1 MRRRY
6 KTNDPKTKLELDD
19 RNLMKRKKK
28 VQTLSRKKMH
38 NSTMQVYFQKHI
50 NLKCNNSYTNDYN
63 NTKDHSSRDKYK
75 VTCMICYLL
84 FVFCAKKNLAKFS
97 ALTNTPTSRVPFSC
111 AWATVSA

>member
-19 RNLMKRKKK
+19 RNLMKGKNT

-75 VTCMICYLL
+75 VTCI
-84 FVFCAKKNLAKFS
+84 
-97 ALTNTPTSRVPFSC
+97 
-111 AWATVSA
+111 

>member
-19 RNLMKRKKK
+19 RNLMKRKNT

-50 NLKCNNSYTNDYN
+50 NLKC
-63 NTKDHSSRDKYK
+63 KIAIL
-75 VTCMICYLL
+75 MIII
-84 FVFCAKKNLAKFS
+84 
-97 ALTNTPTSRVPFSC
+97 TPRIIVAEINIKSLV
-111 AWATVSA
+111 